1 MTLGHMEYGL
11 EREHEGRTTSRKAI
25 ALPAPRTSGG
35 KPLMQALKERR
46 SSREFSGRPLAP
58 EMLSGLLWAAFG
70 VNRPETRGRTAPSAH
85 DWEEID
91 VYAATADGL
100 YVYDP
105 NAHALTEVLARD
117 VRAATGTQ
125 DYVAQ
130 APVDLVYV
138 ADLSRMAQATA
149 EDKARYSGPD
159 AGFIAQNV
167 YLFCASEG
175 LTTVV
180 RGLVDRPALA
190 RLMGLAPDQQIILAQ
205 SVGYPMS
212 T

>member
-11 EREHEGRTTSRKAI
+11 EREREGRTMSRRAI

-46 SSREFSGRPLAP
+46 SSREFSGEPLAP
-58 EMLSGLLWAAFG
+58 ELLSGLLWAAFG

-100 YVYDP
+100 YVYDSG
-105 NAHALTEVLARD
+105 AHALREVLARD

-175 LTTVV
+175 LATVV

-205 SVGYPMS
+205 SVGYPMPG
-212 T
+212 